1 MNNDMIY
8 KMMEDIRERIN
19 VLMDRNNTV
28 DGLAYE
34 MLSITNSLLIIS
46 GVLLADLRI
55 LEMRVDMRSVYS
67 RSTTA
72 A

>member
-1 MNNDMIY
+1 MNNDRIY

-55 LEMRVDMRSVYS
+55 LEMRMDDELNRLI
-67 RSTTA
+67 
-72 A
+72 